1 MKKYLIVLLMFL
13 TSCSS
18 SEIKFSPEEGRL
30 QNARAGT
37 FYQQDIVLTFQGSG
51 EVIALSSNNFR
62 AKITPDN
69 SGLDL
74 EPNFSGCE
82 IISSESCNDSNKA
95 VIKGIPKIKGVIT
108 VEIVAKTYASMYSK
122 SQVFVKKYQ
131 IAVD

>member
-1 MKKYLIVLLMFL
+1 MKKYLFVFLMFL

-18 SEIKFSPEEGRL
+18 SEIKFSPESGNL
-30 QNARAGT
+30 KNARAGT

-62 AKITPDN
+62 AKVSPDN
-69 SGLDL
+69 SGLEL
-74 EPNFSGCE
+74 EPNFSGCG
-82 IISSESCNDSNKA
+82 IISAERCNDSNKA
-95 VIKGIPKIKGVIT
+95 VIKGIPKTKGMIT

-131 IAVD
+131 ISVD

>member
-1 MKKYLIVLLMFL
+1 MKKFLVVLLMFL

-18 SEIKFSPEEGRL
+18 SEIKFSPEEGWL
-30 QNARAGT
+30 QNARVGT
-37 FYQQDIVLTFQGSG
+37 LYQQDIVLTFQGSG
-51 EVIALSSNNFR
+51 EVIALSSNNFS

-82 IISSESCNDSNKA
+82 ITSSKRCNDSNKA
-95 VIKGIPKIKGVIT
+95 VIKGTPKTKGVIT